1 MKKRAIAAGVT
12 GLALVIPVAAE
23 AHVTVQPP
31 EAPAGSFTRLDVRVP
46 NETDKADTVKVE
58 VEMPD
63 GFYFASYEPVPGWT
77 IEVAKQKLDE
87 PVEIEEGFEAT
98 EEVTNVTFEAEDGAG
113 IPPGAFQDF
122 GLSVLIPD
130 AVGETLTFPAIQTY
144 DDGEVVRW
152 VGPPDADEPAPT
164 VTVDEAEDD
173 HHAAETDDADDVA
186 DADDDS
192 EAAEVDDEDDGN
204 GLAIAALVIGGLGF
218 LFGGASL
225 ARSRKS

>member
-1 MKKRAIAAGVT
+1 MSKRVIAFGVA
-12 GLALVIPVAAE
+12 GLALAIPAGAA
-23 AHVTVQPP
+23 AHVTVQPT

-46 NETDKADTVKVE
+46 NETDNANTTKVE

-63 GFYFASYEPVPGWT
+63 EFYFASYEPVAGWSAEIQT
-77 IEVAKQKLDE
+77 EKLDE

-98 EEVTNVTFEAEDGAG
+98 DQVTTVTFEADGEG

-122 GLSVLIPD
+122 GLSVLIP
-130 AVGETLTFPAIQTY
+130 GEPGDTLTFPALQTY

-152 VGPPDADEPAPT
+152 VGEPDSEEPAAT

-173 HHAAETDDADDVA
+173 HHAAATDDDATEHEEGDDADDTAA
-186 DADDDS
+186 DDSDDDS
-192 EAAEVDDEDDGN
+192 DGMT
-204 GLAIAALVIGGLGF
+204 IAALALGGLGF
-218 LFGGASL
+218 LMGGVSL